1 MVRRY
6 FVYKQALM
14 EEAEH
19 LVRAAVLRETEDV
32 FWLRFGQLHN
42 AVRTNRV
49 DDRLIEQH
57 RDAFRS
63 YDALTPP
70 QVLPSDGQVL
80 AGSYRRDDVPAGALV
95 GLPVSANT
103 VDVVAMF
110 GVFRAGGTEAGRRR

>member
-95 GLPVSANT
+95 GLPVST
-103 VDVVAMF
+103 
-110 GVFRAGGTEAGRRR
+110 GTSMS